1 MGLSFH
7 DEVSMVKASIGS
19 LRLEFANNPNSV
31 MEAENI
37 SIVGQERRDDDY
49 GDQFTPDSD
58 IQVEKR

>member
-1 MGLSFH
+1 
-7 DEVSMVKASIGS
+7 MVKASIGS